1 MKTFII
7 TGTSRGLGE
16 ELASQLLKT
25 DHYVICLSRSKS
37 GMLKQKA
44 EERKAPL
51 LEIQA
56 DLTAADSIPDL
67 MEHIFSSIPAE
78 GLQGIYLLNNAGT
91 VQPVAPAELASAG
104 EMVQNIS
111 INLIAPMVLTAE
123 FIKRTADIPAEKRI
137 MNISSGAARNSYEGW
152 SSYCSAKA
160 GLDHFS
166 RCIAEEQKHRENGI
180 KCVSIAPG
188 VVDTSMQEHIRSL
201 EEGRFPQQAKF
212 IKLKKEGKLYSPTF
226 AAEKLLT
233 VLFDDQFG
241 SEVIM
246 DIRGV

>member
-16 ELASQLLKT
+16 ELASQLLNT
-25 DHYVICLSRSKS
+25 AHHVICLSRSKS
-37 GMLKQKA
+37 EFLQQKA
-44 EERKAPL
+44 EEKKAPF
-51 LEIQA
+51 LEIEA
-56 DLTAADSIPDL
+56 DLSNAESIPDL
-67 MEHIFSSIPAE
+67 MEHIFSSIRFE
-78 GLQGIYLLNNAGT
+78 NLQGIYLLNNAGT
-91 VQPVAPAELASAG
+91 VQPVVPAELASAG

-111 INLIAPMVLTAE
+111 VNLIAPMVLTSE

-137 MNISSGAARNSYEGW
+137 MNISSGAARKSYEGW
-152 SSYCSAKA
+152 SSYCSSKA

-166 RCIAEEQKHRENGI
+166 RCIAEEQKQRTNGI

-201 EEGRFPQQAKF
+201 EEGKFPQQNRF
-212 IKLKKEGKLYSPTF
+212 IKLKEEGKLYSPSF

-233 VLFDDQFG
+233 VLFDDHFG

-246 DIRGV
+246 DIRDA